1 MSRSCGVAV
10 PAVLLLVLLAAT
22 ATAAINPQAEAPQDD
37 KPLDHLAHRLPLLKE
52 EPAARIA
59 STEPAARLES
69 VRPADHVEHGLP
81 LMEEPA
87 ARLESVPPV
96 EHVAQGVPLKEEP
109 AARIASAEPAAGI
122 ALAEKKDGGGDAAT
136 PMEAASGVAIQGGD
150 PGTVPSAGSDNGGSA
165 SGEHGKEQSG
175 KEAEKSA
182 SAAKSC
188 LTKEECHKKRLLCGK
203 GCTMSAHAKCA
214 AKCSKACIPTC

>member
-1 MSRSCGVAV
+1 LKTLMLERIAPGGQ
-10 PAVLLLVLLAAT
+10 AAT
-22 ATAAINPQAEAPQDD
+22 SSKIENYLGFPTGLSGAELAGRATLQAQKFGAQLSTPAQVTRMCFEGKFPVLELEDGA
-37 KPLDHLAHRLPLLKE
+37 KITAKALL
-52 EPAARIA
+52 IA
-59 STEPAARLES
+59 SGAEYRK
-69 VRPADHVEHGLP
+69 LP
-81 LMEEPA
+81 
-87 ARLESVPPV
+87 
-96 EHVAQGVPLKEEP
+96 VAGRERFDGAGVYY
-109 AARIASAEPAAGI
+109 
-122 ALAEKKDGGGDAAT
+122 AAT